1 MAHGRF
7 DNPVVAAL
15 HGIYDLFRKQ
25 DLEDRLTENDR
36 LDGKRVVVT
45 GANSGLGYAITIEMA
60 RRGGEVIMACRR
72 DLPEI
77 LDKAKKESG
86 SDTIEMRHLDLGD
99 VESLYTF
106 TNQLKAEGNQVD
118 VLIMNAAVA
127 LPKSRKTELGL
138 EEMFLVNYLANFMFV
153 NLLTANHVLNIGVK
167 EDPRVIFISSD
178 SHQGSSEIDY
188 SEFGNYV
195 EYGVSKGI
203 GYYSYYKLVT
213 NTMMVELSRRINKE
227 SHKMG
232 VNVICPGPVNT
243 EIAKEAPPFL
253 HKILKGIFRIMMAG
267 PRSTSICSMRRGWT
281 PNATNLR
288 QEPSFGKSRSSFGR
302 SWALRCRRWIIED
315 LRDYSEDLLNTSALF
330 TQKSRSSSVSKPS
343 GLINKKPRI
352 TFPV

>member
-36 LDGKRVVVT
+36 LDGKCIVVT
-45 GANSGLGYAITIEMA
+45 GANSGLGYAITIEAA

-77 LDKAKKESG
+77 LVKAKKESG
-86 SDTIEMRHLDLGD
+86 SDTIEMRHLDLGNVD
-99 VESLYTF
+99 SLYAF
-106 TNQLKAEGNQVD
+106 TDQLKAEGKHVD
-118 VLIMNAAVA
+118 VLVMNAAVA
-127 LPKSRKTELGL
+127 LPKSRKTALGL
-138 EEMFLVNYLANFMFV
+138 EEMFLVNYLANFMLA
-153 NLLTANHVLNIGVK
+153 NLITANKVMHLGA
-167 EDPRVIFISSD
+167 EQAPRMIFISSD

-213 NTMMVELSRRINKE
+213 NTMMVELSRRINKKD
-227 SHKMG
+227 HQMG

-253 HKILKGIFRIMMAG
+253 HKILKGIFWIFFRAPKVAALPVVYMA
-267 PRSTSICSMRRGWT
+267 
-281 PNATNLR
+281 A
-288 QEPSFGKSRSSFGR
+288 
-302 SWALRCRRWIIED
+302 
-315 LRDYSEDLLNTSALF
+315 SEDYNGRTEEYQHMFNEKQMDPKCYEPEAGAKLWEESLKLW
-330 TQKSRSSSVSKPS
+330 
-343 GLINKKPRI
+343 KKLGFEVPNMDY
-352 TFPV
+352 